1 MATFEDPGEALEAA
15 CSASREL
22 EDVEVSGHNP
32 RLRAGLHVGRP
43 RRLGGDF
50 YGVDVN
56 IAARVAAAAGP
67 GEVLIS
73 EAARERLDDESVKLR
88 RKWRFQAKGAPKELK
103 VFTAELNA

>member
-1 MATFEDPGEALEAA
+1 M
-15 CSASREL
+15 
-22 EDVEVSGHNP
+22 SGHSP
-32 RLRAGLHVGRP
+32 RLRAVLHVGRP

-73 EAARERLDDESVKLR
+73 QAARERLDDESVKLH
-88 RKWRFQAKGAPKELK
+88 RKWRFQAKGAPRELK
-103 VFTAELNA
+103 VFAAKLDA